1 MPWAT
6 CIREDSMKQNR
17 IMWEFSPLGW
27 GSANEKWISGQNCN
41 IHPKWSASQMYIII
55 KSWES
60 EGKSNPKRGQ
70 NVKEGFQQFLQSS
83 QSASVKISI
92 PSHCFKTWMNIIWIS
107 YSSQTW
113 MKLDCENCFK
123 TWEWTKFEKLLEIRI
138 SVLIFYWVSAILWKL
153 KFQTRNLQIYIFTRL
168 KRFINKSHKT
178 HTDVHSPWGL
188 VVTSKI
194 KRNNVSLW

>member
-1 MPWAT
+1 MSWAT

-123 TWEWTKFEKLLEIRI
+123 TWEWTKFENICADFLLSLSESLKIKSFKQKIYKFI
-138 SVLIFYWVSAILWKL
+138 S
-153 KFQTRNLQIYIFTRL
+153 FTRL

>member
-1 MPWAT
+1 MCRGRKSVELFAKRLAQVMPWAT

-123 TWEWTKFEKLLEIRI
+123 TWEWTKFENICADFLLSLCE
-138 SVLIFYWVSAILWKL
+138 SL
-153 KFQTRNLQIYIFTRL
+153 
-168 KRFINKSHKT
+168 
-178 HTDVHSPWGL
+178 
-188 VVTSKI
+188 KI
-194 KRNNVSLW
+194 KISNKKFTNLYLLQDWKDL